1 MGHVLLAAD
10 LEMRR
15 TSRFCVAVCG
25 WAARAKEVGV
35 RSFFEHF
42 SQKAL
47 SFVEKGEGVIAAK
60 IVNSFVCCF
69 SYLCILKRS
78 EV

>member
-1 MGHVLLAAD
+1 MV
-10 LEMRR
+10 
-15 TSRFCVAVCG
+15 VCG
-25 WAARAKEVGV
+25 WAAGAKEEEEGGV

-60 IVNSFVCCF
+60 IVNSLVCCF
-69 SYLCILKRS
+69 SYLCILKHS